1 MGRGSRQALYSLIAI
16 CVSNYPTGDL
26 SESQDSST
34 DSDSDDSDNGSETES
49 DFDGR
54 PAQKKQKTD
63 NSQHSR
69 EGKSPPA
76 GKNE

>member
-16 CVSNYPTGDL
+16 CVSNYPTSDL
-26 SESQDSST
+26 LESQDSST
-34 DSDSDDSDNGSETES
+34 DNDSDDSDNGSKTKSE
-49 DFDGR
+49 FDGR

-69 EGKSPPA
+69 KGKSPPVS
-76 GKNE
+76 KNE